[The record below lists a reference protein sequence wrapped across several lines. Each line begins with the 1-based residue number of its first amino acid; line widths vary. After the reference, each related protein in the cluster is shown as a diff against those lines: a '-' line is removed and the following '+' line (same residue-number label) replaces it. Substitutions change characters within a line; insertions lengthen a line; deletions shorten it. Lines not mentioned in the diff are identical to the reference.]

1 MADGL
6 IQDVSDTAFMV
17 ATYRAMETE
26 RSDALFRDPLAGKL
40 AGTHGVNIVANM
52 RRNAAM
58 GKWFVVIRTCV
69 IDDLIRNAVAEGVDT
84 VLNLGAG
91 LDTRPYRL
99 SLPQSL
105 RWIEIDYPR
114 IIELKESRLASEKP
128 RCRLERIKLDLTDV
142 ERRRRVFSEIAGQ
155 SEKVLV
161 LTEGVVPYLTTEEA
175 GSLADDLRTQPAF
188 RYWIVDYLA
197 PSIRMQRERAAKA
210 MKMENARF
218 RFQPPDYYAF
228 FEEHGWRPKDIRYIA
243 EEGLKLNRPPELPL
257 FFLLWFKL
265 ASLFMS
271 KRRRDAFRKAAAYVL
286 FEPSEKKAQGA
297 S

>member
-1 MADGL
+1 MTDGL

-26 RSDALFRDPLAGKL
+26 RPDALFRDPLAGKL
-40 AGTHGVNIVANM
+40 AGTHGQNIVANM

-69 IDDLIRNAVAEGVDT
+69 IDDLIRNAVVEGVDT

-105 RWIEIDYPR
+105 RWIEIDYPK
-114 IIELKESRLASEKP
+114 IIELKESGLSNEKP
-128 RCRLERIKLDLTDV
+128 RCRLERIKLDLTDT

-161 LTEGVVPYLTTEEA
+161 LTEGVVLYLTTEDA
-175 GSLADDLRTQPAF
+175 ASLADDLRAQPAF

-197 PSIRMQRERAAKA
+197 PSIRRQRERAAKA

-243 EEGLKLNRPPELPL
+243 EAGLKLNRPPELPL

-286 FEPSEKKAQGA
+286 FEPSGKKAQGA